1 VQDVGK
7 TAFIKII
14 SSTIPKQVYLHL
26 NGEDIDDAKKERS
39 VNNYS
44 RL

>member
-1 VQDVGK
+1 VGK
-7 TAFIKII
+7 TAFIKL
-14 SSTIPKQVYLHL
+14 SSTIPKQEYLHL
-26 NGEDIDDAKKERS
+26 NGEDIDDANLLKERS